1 METNKPQRIE
11 RFHDVN
17 HLDNEIIE
25 ANNRSGEFLVSMMT
39 DPYRPRGC
47 IVVWERRE
55 PPVSKRPGCSSCG
68 YDPCMCDQQ

>member
-1 METNKPQRIE
+1 MSNDKPQRIE

-17 HLDNEIIE
+17 HLDNETIE
-25 ANNRSGEFLVSMMT
+25 ANNRSGEFIVAVMA

-55 PPVSKRPGCSSCG
+55 PTPP
-68 YDPCMCDQQ
+68 